1 MEFLKKANY
10 LLFFLIAILLL
21 FYHLSSLLIPLT
33 FGIFL
38 AMLIAPFSNFLETYK
53 VHIVFS
59 SLASTLVLFIL
70 SGMFFYLFI
79 YQTIHFAEE
88 LPLVEEE
95 LQAAIERMQYEVNSS
110 TGESQLDMPG
120 IDTLWEGI
128 EARIAEFIGHIVEFS
143 FKFFLVFVYVFLFLL
158 YRQKCMDFIISFYPT
173 DGEEENARD
182 ALHKISKVVYHY
194 LWGRVQVMF
203 ALAVMYYTTFLIFG
217 LPYALLITLF
227 GALVTII
234 PYIGPLLSGLV
245 PITFAL
251 VFFDDFTHTMIFV
264 ICVVIIQLIESY
276 ILEPFIIGKEVE
288 LNALTVIFAV
298 IMGGIV
304 WGVAGMILF
313 VPIFA
318 TLKIISNHSKGLSP
332 LGNLLGK

>member
-1 MEFLKKANY
+1 MEFIKKANY

-21 FYHLSSLLIPLT
+21 FYHLSSLLITFT

-38 AMLIAPFSNFLETYK
+38 AMLIVPFSNFLEKYK
-53 VHIVFS
+53 IHIVFS
-59 SLASTLVLFIL
+59 SLASTLVLFII
-70 SGMFFYLFI
+70 SGIFFYLFI
-79 YQTIHFAEE
+79 YQIKHFAEE
-88 LPLVEEE
+88 LPLVQEE
-95 LQAAIERMQYEVNSS
+95 LESAIERMQYEVASS
-110 TGESQLDMPG
+110 TGESQQDMPG
-120 IDTLWEGI
+120 LDTLGELI
-128 EARIAEFIGHIVEFS
+128 ETSIAEFIGRILGIS
-143 FKFFLVFVYVFLFLL
+143 FQFFLVFIYVFLFLL
-158 YRQKCMDFIISFYPT
+158 YRQKCMDFIISFYTT

-227 GALVTII
+227 GALITII

-251 VFFDDFTHTMIFV
+251 IFFDDFTYIMIFV
-264 ICVVIIQLIESY
+264 TCVLIIQLIESY

-298 IMGGIV
+298 ILGGII

-313 VPIFA
+313 VPMFA